1 MDKYSAYV
9 VIVYG
14 VTLALLVG
22 YLVWI
27 WWRLKGMPNETSGE
41 EGPS

>member
-1 MDKYSAYV
+1 MDKYSGYV

-22 YLVWI
+22 YLVWM
-27 WWRLKGMPNETSGE
+27 WWRLRAVQDESGE
-41 EGPS
+41 APR